1 MVLAKLIRLPILA
14 VMLASFVPLAACDRH
29 EGPAE
34 RLGEKVDEGVKDTK
48 RKVEDATD

>member
-1 MVLAKLIRLPILA
+1 MPIARHFRLPMLA
-14 VMLASFVPLAACDRH
+14 LMLASFVPLAACERN

-48 RKVEDATD
+48 RAIDDATD